1 MFNSTVT
8 LMRAAALPLLACL
21 SCGKGPDTCDIS
33 GQYSNNETTVSAGSG
48 TCTLPSGESGP
59 IAIAGAG
66 PDHTVTFANLG
77 RPCPALS
84 DGCSLSVQCDINV
97 EGPSGNL
104 LGTETLSASWTFTS
118 TGFTGSSS
126 LVIHPTDAGT
136 CTRTFEDTATRQ

>member
-1 MFNSTVT
+1 MLKSMGT

-33 GQYSNNETTVSAGSG
+33 GQYSNSETTVSAGSG
-48 TCTLPSGESGP
+48 TCTLPYGEKGP

-77 RPCPALS
+77 RPCPAVS
-84 DGCSLSVQCDINV
+84 NGCSLSVQCDINV
-97 EGPSGNL
+97 EDPSGNPV
-104 LGTETLSASWTFTS
+104 GTETLSADWTFTS

-126 LVIHPTDAGT
+126 LVIHPSDGGT
-136 CTRTFEDTATRQ
+136 CTWTFDDTATRQ

>member
-1 MFNSTVT
+1 MLNSMVT
-8 LMRAAALPLLACL
+8 LMGAAALPLLACL

-48 TCTLPSGESGP
+48 TCTLPSGEQGP

-84 DGCSLSVQCDINV
+84 NGCSLSVQCDIDV
-97 EGPSGNL
+97 EDRSGNAV
-104 LGTETLSASWTFTS
+104 GTETLSANWTFTS

-126 LVIHPTDAGT
+126 LVINPSDAGS
-136 CTRTFEDTATRQ
+136 CTLTFEDTATRQ